1 MKCIDKLMITQKLLG
16 IVVALFVASH
26 LSAQTPGKQDIEA
39 AKQEYERA
47 VPPGNEKARLTY
59 VSKLAQIADRF
70 VSEYRRGQR
79 NDEAMSA
86 INSELQKHPAPR
98 DIDSKKL
105 SQLLIGKWE
114 SPRRTY
120 IYRANGKSGT
130 EGGPVTGN
138 WRITGNQLIEG
149 DAGGTIILLNSD
161 YLIYSKK
168 DSVFFHSRVKEQ

>member
-1 MKCIDKLMITQKLLG
+1 MRESEMKCIDKLMITQKLLG

-105 SQLLIGKWE
+105 SQ
-114 SPRRTY
+114 
-120 IYRANGKSGT
+120 
-130 EGGPVTGN
+130 
-138 WRITGNQLIEG
+138 
-149 DAGGTIILLNSD
+149 
-161 YLIYSKK
+161 
-168 DSVFFHSRVKEQ
+168 